1 MIEIETRKKWR
12 NQLNQMPIFLK
23 ISKKEDIATNLSEIR
38 WDYK

>member
-12 NQLNQMPIFLK
+12 NQLKPNAFTLVK

-38 WDYK
+38 